1 MVMTL
6 HKLTAG
12 DGYLYLVRQ
21 VAAADSTERGRSTLA
36 DYYSAKGESPG
47 RWMGRGLAGLSDTGR
62 CEVTAAVRKEIWT
75 VDEGSGVSEA
85 QMRALYGEG
94 LHPNAERIDSYV
106 AGRSMGTQHAASRL
120 GRTFLVRDGEPEFA
134 RRLAVAFR
142 DHNAETGAHW
152 NATIAP
158 DTRAQIRTRVALE
171 LFGEEYGR
179 PPADDRELSGFIAR
193 NTRAR
198 TTAVAGYDLTFSPA
212 KSVSALWAIAPLPVA
227 EQIEAAHDAAV
238 ADVLEW
244 LQDQATFTRTGAGG
258 VAQVDTEGLIAA
270 AFTHRDSR
278 AGDPDLHTHVAISN
292 KVSHIDANGVRRWLA
307 LDGQPLHRVT
317 VAASELYNTRL
328 EAHMIA
334 ALGVPFVEQS
344 RGRGKRPV
352 REIDGMSA
360 ELMSRWSSRR
370 AAIKAR
376 TAELSKQFQAD
387 HGREPTNT
395 EIIALAQQATL
406 ESREAKHEPRSLA
419 EQRDVWRTQAAEVLG
434 RDGLHSMLA
443 GVLAGPNRTRTAP
456 VIDEEWLTSRAGEL
470 VATVSQARS
479 TWQRHHVRA
488 EALRIARNHDV
499 AHDVALVER
508 LTDTAL
514 GEDFSVP
521 HARVTDAE
529 LSEPVALRRRDG
541 ASVYSRHGVAL
552 YTSRDT
558 LAAERRILDAVH
570 RCDGRATTA
579 ADVELALADSA
590 ARGRTLN
597 PGQAALVSEMATSGR
612 RVALALAPA
621 GTGKTTAMAAL
632 AHAWRSSG
640 GHVIGLAP
648 TADAA
653 IVLGEDLGATTDT
666 LDKYVWSADPNK
678 AAISGVPDWFTHVG
692 PDTLIVVDEAG
703 KAATAGLDAMIADA
717 LRKGASV
724 RLVGDDGQL
733 SSISAGGVLRDIAE
747 ATDALTLS
755 EVVRFKSPAEAAAGL
770 ALHDADPAGIG
781 FYIDHH
787 RIHVGTDETAADMAY
802 QAWRADLAAGG
813 DSILLAPTNDVINE
827 LNARARADRLAADPD
842 AADSASVML
851 ADHLHASVGDTIRTR
866 KNNRR
871 ITIGRNDFVR
881 NGYRYTI
888 TEVLTEGSVKA
899 RHLRSGR
906 IVTLPADYIA
916 EHVTLGYAATI
927 DSAQGLTAGRRDT
940 KGTCHIVGS
949 DTLTRQ
955 HLYVAMTRATDE
967 NHLYL
972 STAEGDPHRLLS
984 PKATH
989 PDTAVDVLTRTLAR
1003 DGAQV
1008 SATTEARRAEDPA
1021 TRLQAAAD
1029 MLYDAL
1035 GVAAENQ
1042 LGAGARDRLDAI
1054 ADDVIPRLSQR
1065 EAWPVLRRNLSVL
1078 AIGGADPRQLL
1089 TDALAKGS
1097 VDDAADP
1104 AAVLDHRIDPAG
1116 THSAGIGV
1124 LRWLPGIP
1132 PELANDPHWGAYL
1145 TRREQLVEGLADQ
1158 IRDRARA
1165 WTNAT
1170 APAWARPL
1178 ITVNP
1183 ALTAEIAVFRA
1194 ATGVEDTD
1202 TRLTGARQYPVRTR
1216 DMQATLQRYAAA
1228 DIGRRSA
1235 DTTRWNDLIDEI
1247 DPRLRADA
1255 YWPQLAAQLA
1265 QATRTTPDLRQII
1278 TTAARQGPLP
1288 DELPAAALWW
1298 RIAGA
1303 LSPTATL
1310 ATTHSRLRPPWVT
1323 DVDVVFGTALA
1334 ETITSDPAWPGLVAA
1349 ISAADP
1355 NTWTPRDLLHVAAE
1369 HLADATD
1376 ADHRIPPG
1384 DYARLI
1390 TYTVDTFTHRLQAR
1404 LGIDVEDLPTPQDAP
1419 LHPDEEALFPPDP
1432 ESPFAEVD
1440 EAPPFDDYFD
1450 IAPPEDLFEYAPEE
1464 FGYLQFED
1472 LTANRPVPELGITM
1486 EWITTLQEE
1495 YRDVSAAIKS
1505 LDAEI
1510 RAGNGPA
1517 LRGAAD
1523 ELLRMRRQVDAD
1535 RPYAHAVTAVMEQ
1548 WSDADAVYNDK
1559 LRMVEHARTQ
1569 LALLQ
1574 ANPDADA
1581 LDIASARQDVTF
1593 YTELLPDEP
1602 PSMQFQ
1608 QALAQAQAARTAAAG
1623 GHKIVTEHDIAT
1635 ARGDA
1640 ERADL
1645 AARAQLRDRR
1655 QVLRRDLERAERDV
1669 ATAFAAAQTATSD
1682 ALDRLLETARSEVAL
1697 LQVAS
1702 DVDPSRTPLVI
1713 PAAAL
1718 AGHEPHN
1725 AERLKALAAQPYRI
1739 SVVRAD
1745 ITDGETAAS
1754 LYTLRNTANA
1764 NDRKVLW
1771 LSTTDTGAA
1780 PARDAE
1786 LADTITTVSHAHQ
1799 HVSGQQWALPPG
1811 AIVVVDD
1818 PAAADPQQL
1827 ADIARH
1833 AAASNAR
1840 VILLDPEASRG
1851 AGSSALR
1858 LLTHALPWSTT
1869 LTTAP
1874 SAPADPLLDPVP
1886 AVTLADRLGRTQLGD
1901 EWRQVLT
1908 QYDNAA
1914 RAVRAAQRRQ
1924 IALGWNV
1931 PANTIDERGQQALDH
1946 DERGQAFHH
1955 GERGQALDD
1964 DDLSL

>member
-36 DYYSAKGESPG
+36 DYYSAKGETPG
-47 RWMGRGLAGLSDTGR
+47 RWTGRGLAALSDTGR
-62 CEVTAAVRKEIWT
+62 CDVNAQIREQIWS
-75 VDEGSGVSEA
+75 VEEGSGVSEA

-94 LHPNAERIDSYV
+94 LHPNAERIETYV
-106 AGRSMGTQHAASRL
+106 AGRNMGTQKAASHL
-120 GRTFLVRDGEPEFA
+120 GRKFHVRDGEPEFA

-142 DHNAETGAHW
+142 DHNAEVGAHW

-158 DTRAQIRTRVALE
+158 EIRADIRTRVAVE
-171 LFGEEYGR
+171 LFAQQYGR

-198 TTAVAGYDLTFSPA
+198 TTAVAGYDLTFSPV
-212 KSVSALWAIAPLPVA
+212 KSVSALWAIASLPVA
-227 EQIEAAHDAAV
+227 EQIEAAHHAAV
-238 ADVLEW
+238 ADVLQW
-244 LQDQATFTRTGAGG
+244 LQDQATFTRTGTNG

-270 AFTHRDSR
+270 EFTHRDSR

-292 KVSHIDANGVRRWLA
+292 KVSHVDANGVRRWMA

-334 ALGVPFVEQS
+334 GLNVPFVEQA

-352 REIDGMSA
+352 REIAGMST
-360 ELMSRWSSRR
+360 ELMARWSSRR
-370 AAIKAR
+370 AAIEAR
-376 TAELSKQFQAD
+376 AAELAKAFQTD
-387 HGREPTNT
+387 HGREPTNI

-419 EQRDVWRTQAAEVLG
+419 EQRDVWRTQAVEVLG
-434 RDGLHSMLA
+434 RDGLHQMLA
-443 GVLAGPNRTRTAP
+443 GVLAGPDRARSAP
-456 VIDEEWLTSRAGEL
+456 VIDEEWIASRAGEL
-470 VATVSQARS
+470 VATVSETRA

-488 EALRIARNHDV
+488 EALRMARAHDV

-514 GEDFSVP
+514 GDAFSVP
-521 HARVTDAE
+521 HARVADAD
-529 LSEPVALRRRDG
+529 LGEPVAMRRRDG
-541 ASVYSRHGVAL
+541 ASVYSRHGVEF
-552 YTSRDT
+552 YTSRET

-570 RCDGRATTA
+570 RGDGRVATA
-579 ADVELALADSA
+579 ADVEMALADSA

-597 PGQAALVSEMATSGR
+597 PGQAALVSEMATCGR

-666 LDKYVWSADPNK
+666 LDKYVWSADPAK
-678 AAISGVPDWFTHVG
+678 AATSPVPEWFTHVG
-692 PDTLIVVDEAG
+692 PETLIVVDEAG
-703 KAATAGLDAMIADA
+703 KAATAGLDAMITDA
-717 LRKGASV
+717 LSKGASV

-781 FYIDHH
+781 FYIDRH

-802 QAWRADLAAGG
+802 EAWRADLAAGG

-827 LNARARADRLAADPD
+827 LNARARADRLAADPE
-842 AADSASVML
+842 AARAATVVL
-851 ADHLHASVGDTIRTR
+851 ADQLHGSVGDTIRTR

-888 TEVLTEGSVKA
+888 TEVLPNGALKA

-906 IVTLPADYIA
+906 IVTLPADYTA

-949 DTLTRQ
+949 DMLTRQ
-955 HLYVAMTRATDE
+955 HLYVAMTRGTDE

-989 PDTAVDVLTRTLAR
+989 PETAVDVLTRILAR

-1008 SATTEARRAEDPA
+1008 SATTAARQAADPA
-1021 TRLQAAAD
+1021 ARLQAAAD
-1029 MLYDAL
+1029 MYYDAL
-1035 GVAAENQ
+1035 GAAAENR
-1042 LGAGARDRLDAI
+1042 LGTGARDRLDAL
-1054 ADDVIPRLSQR
+1054 ADEVIPRLSQR
-1065 EAWPVLRRNLSVL
+1065 DAWPVLRRNLSVL
-1078 AIGGADPRQLL
+1078 ALGGADPRELL
-1089 TDALAKGS
+1089 TEALAKGS

-1124 LRWLPGIP
+1124 LRWLPAVP
-1132 PELANDPHWGAYL
+1132 RALADDPQWGGYL
-1145 TRREQLVEGLADQ
+1145 ARREELVESLAEE
-1158 IRDRARA
+1158 IRERARG

-1170 APAWARPL
+1170 APTWARPL

-1194 ATGVEDTD
+1194 ATGVEEAD

-1216 DMQATLQRYAAA
+1216 AVQALLQRHAAA
-1228 DIGRRSA
+1228 GIGRRSA
-1235 DTTRWNDLIDEI
+1235 DTTRWNDLIDAI

-1310 ATTHSRLRPPWVT
+1310 ATTHSRLRPAWIT
-1323 DVDVVFGTALA
+1323 DVDAVFGAALT

-1349 ISAADP
+1349 ISAANP
-1355 NTWTPRDLLHVAAE
+1355 RTWTPRDLLHVAAE
-1369 HLADATD
+1369 HLADASD
-1376 ADHRIPPG
+1376 EDHPIPPG

-1390 TYTVDTFTHRLQAR
+1390 TYTVDAFTHRLHAR
-1404 LGIDVEDLPTPQDAP
+1404 LGTDFQDLPVPDDAP
-1419 LHPDEEALFPPDP
+1419 PDPADEVLFPPDP
-1432 ESPFAEVD
+1432 EHPYAHID
-1440 EAPPFDDYFD
+1440 EHPPFDDYFD
-1450 IAPPEDLFEYAPEE
+1450 IAPPDEFDAFEYGPQE
-1464 FGYLQFED
+1464 FED
-1472 LTANRPVPELGITM
+1472 LRFEDLSANRPAPEWGITM
-1486 EWITTLQEE
+1486 ETLISLRAV
-1495 YRDVSAAIKS
+1495 YRTVSEKIKT

-1510 RAGNGPA
+1510 RTGNGPA
-1517 LRGAAD
+1517 LRAAAD
-1523 ELLRMRRQVDAD
+1523 DLLRMRRQVDAD
-1535 RPYAHAVTAVMEQ
+1535 RPYSHAVTAVMEQ
-1548 WSDADAVYNDK
+1548 WADADAAYNDA
-1559 LRMVEHARTQ
+1559 LLLVEHARAQ
-1569 LALLQ
+1569 LHLLR
-1574 ANPDADA
+1574 ATPDADE
-1581 LDIASARQDVTF
+1581 LDIASARQHLAF
-1593 YTELLPDEP
+1593 YTGLLPDQP
-1602 PSMQFQ
+1602 PSLQFQ
-1608 QALAQAQAARTAAAG
+1608 QALADAQAARAAAAG
-1623 GHKIVTEHDIAT
+1623 GADKIVTERDVAA

-1645 AARAQLRDRR
+1645 TARAELSKRR
-1655 QVLRRDLERAERDV
+1655 EALRRDIERADRDI
-1669 ATAFAAAQTATSD
+1669 ASAFAAAQTATSD
-1682 ALDRLLETARSEVAL
+1682 TLEQLLYSARSEVAL
-1697 LQVAS
+1697 LQVAG
-1702 DVDPSRTPLVI
+1702 DLDLNRTPLQI
-1713 PAAAL
+1713 PDAAVSALDAQTAGRLKSLAAL
-1718 AGHEPHN
+1718 
-1725 AERLKALAAQPYRI
+1725 PYRLAI
-1739 SVVRAD
+1739 VRAD
-1745 ITDGETAAS
+1745 IADGETTAALS
-1754 LYTLRNTANA
+1754 TLRSTANA
-1764 NDRKVLW
+1764 GDRKVLW
-1771 LSTTDTGAA
+1771 LAASDTSAA
-1780 PARDAE
+1780 TARGAE
-1786 LADTITTVSHAHQ
+1786 LADTITTISHAHRQVSEQ
-1799 HVSGQQWALPPG
+1799 HWTLAPG
-1811 AIVVVDD
+1811 AIVVIDD
-1818 PAAADPQQL
+1818 PATAEPDQL

-1833 AAASNAR
+1833 AAAADAR
-1840 VILLDPEASRG
+1840 VILLDHGASRG
-1851 AGSSALR
+1851 
-1858 LLTHALPWSTT
+1858 
-1869 LTTAP
+1869 P
-1874 SAPADPLLDPVP
+1874 SAPALQLLTHSLPSNSALTVGPVAPEDPLLAPTP
-1886 AVTLADRLGRTQLGD
+1886 AVTLADRLGRARLSEPWQQL
-1901 EWRQVLT
+1901 LS
-1908 QYDNAA
+1908 QYDTAA
-1914 RAVRAAQRRQ
+1914 SAVRSAQRRHL
-1924 IALGWNV
+1924 ALGWRTQTRSADRD
-1931 PANTIDERGQQALDH
+1931 PALGASIED
-1946 DERGQAFHH
+1946 
-1955 GERGQALDD
+1955 
-1964 DDLSL
+1964 

>member
-47 RWMGRGLAGLSDTGR
+47 RWMGRGLAALSDTGR
-62 CEVTAAVRKEIWT
+62 CEVSPAVREEIWT
-75 VDEGSGVSEA
+75 VEEGSGVSEA
-85 QMRALYGEG
+85 QMRALYGVG
-94 LHPNAERIDSYV
+94 LHPNAERIQTYV
-106 AGRSMGTQHAASRL
+106 TGRNMGSQRAASRL
-120 GRTFLVRDGEPEFA
+120 GREFAVRDGEPEFA

-142 DHNAETGAHW
+142 DHNAEVGAHW
-152 NATIAP
+152 NATIDP
-158 DTRAQIRTRVALE
+158 EIRSGIRTRVAME
-171 LFGEEYGR
+171 LFREEYGR

-193 NTRAR
+193 NTRAK
-198 TTAVAGYDLTFSPA
+198 TTAVAGYDLTFSPV
-212 KSVSALWAIAPLPVA
+212 KSVSALWAIAPVSVS

-244 LQDQATFTRTGAGG
+244 LQDQAAFTRTGAGG

-270 AFTHRDSR
+270 VFTHRDSR

-292 KVSHIDANGVRRWLA
+292 KVSYVDANGVRRWLA

-328 EAHMIA
+328 EAHLIA
-334 ALGVPFVEQS
+334 SLGVRFVEQS
-344 RGRGKRPV
+344 RGRGKRAV
-352 REIDGMSA
+352 REIAGMSA
-360 ELMSRWSSRR
+360 ELMSRWSARR

-376 TAELSKQFQAD
+376 TAELAKQFQAD
-387 HGREPTNT
+387 HGREPTNV
-395 EIIALAQQATL
+395 EIISLAQQATL

-419 EQRDVWRTQAAEVLG
+419 EQRHVWRTQAVEVLG
-434 RDGLHSMLA
+434 HRGVSQMLA
-443 GVLAGPNRTRTAP
+443 DTLAAPQTTRET
-456 VIDEEWLTSRAGEL
+456 VTIDEEWIASRAGEL
-470 VATVSQARS
+470 IATVAESRS

-488 EALRIARNHDV
+488 EALRMARAHDV
-499 AHDVALVER
+499 AHDVALVEK

-514 GEDFSVP
+514 GEVFSVP
-521 HARVTDAE
+521 HARVADGE
-529 LSEPVALRRRDG
+529 LGEPVALRRRDG
-541 ASVYSRHGVAL
+541 ASVYRRHGVEA
-552 YTSRDT
+552 YTSRET

-570 RCDGRATTA
+570 RSDGRVASAT
-579 ADVELALADSA
+579 DVELALADSA

-597 PGQAALVSEMATSGR
+597 PGQAALVSEMATAGR

-653 IVLGEDLGATTDT
+653 IVLGEDLGAVTDT
-666 LDKYVWSADPNK
+666 LDKYVWSADPAK
-678 AAISGVPDWFTHVG
+678 AATSRVPDWFTQVG

-703 KAATAGLDAMIADA
+703 KAATAGLDAMINDA

-733 SSISAGGVLRDIAE
+733 SSISAGGILRDIAE

-813 DSILLAPTNDVINE
+813 DSILLAPTNDIINE
-827 LNARARADRLAADPD
+827 LNARARADRLAADPE
-842 AADSASVML
+842 AAKAPSVVL
-851 ADHLHASVGDTIRTR
+851 ADQLHASVGDTIRTR

-871 ITIGRNDFVR
+871 ITIGRSDFVR

-888 TEVLTEGSVKA
+888 TEVLPEGGVKA

-927 DSAQGLTAGRRDT
+927 DSAQGLTAGGRATR
-940 KGTCHIVGS
+940 GTCHIVGS
-949 DTLTRQ
+949 DMLTRQ
-955 HLYVAMTRATDE
+955 HLYVAMTRGTDE

-1008 SATTEARRAEDPA
+1008 SATTAARHAADPA
-1021 TRLQAAAD
+1021 ARLKAAAD
-1029 MLYDAL
+1029 MYYDAL
-1035 GVAAENQ
+1035 GAAAENR
-1042 LGAGARDRLDAI
+1042 LGVGARDRLDAM
-1054 ADDVIPRLSQR
+1054 ADEIIPQLSQR
-1065 EAWPVLRRNLSVL
+1065 EAWPVLRRNLSIL
-1078 AIGGADPRQLL
+1078 ALRGADPRELL
-1089 TDALAKGS
+1089 TEALAKGS
-1097 VDDAADP
+1097 VADAADP

-1124 LRWLPGIP
+1124 LRWLPAIP
-1132 PELANDPHWGAYL
+1132 QALADDPQWGAYL
-1145 TRREQLVEGLADQ
+1145 TRREELVEGLATE
-1158 IRDRARA
+1158 IRTRARA

-1183 ALTAEIAVFRA
+1183 VLTAEIAVFRA
-1194 ATGVEDTD
+1194 CTGVDEAD
-1202 TRLTGARQYPVRTR
+1202 TRLTGARQFPVRTR
-1216 DMQATLQRYAAA
+1216 GVQAALQRQASA

-1235 DTTRWNDLIDEI
+1235 DTTRWNDLIDSI
-1247 DPRLRADA
+1247 DPRLRSDA
-1255 YWPQLAAQLA
+1255 YWPQLATQLV
-1265 QATRTTPDLRQII
+1265 QAARTTPDLRQII
-1278 TTAARQGPLP
+1278 TTAALQGPLP

-1310 ATTHSRLRPPWVT
+1310 ATTHSRLRPPWVS
-1323 DVDVVFGTALA
+1323 DLDVVFGTALA

-1355 NTWTPRDLLHVAAE
+1355 RKWTPRDLLHVAAE
-1369 HLADATD
+1369 QLADAAHD
-1376 ADHRIPPG
+1376 DQPIPPG

-1390 TYTVDTFTHRLQAR
+1390 TYTVDAFTHRLHAR
-1404 LGIDVEDLPTPQDAP
+1404 LGVDFDDLPTPQDAP
-1419 LHPDEEALFPPDP
+1419 PDPVEEALFPPDP
-1432 ESPFAEVD
+1432 EDPSTHSLD
-1440 EAPPFDDYFD
+1440 EHSPFDDHYD
-1450 IAPPEDLFEYAPEE
+1450 IAPPEDIDAIEYGSEEYAGLE
-1464 FGYLQFED
+1464 FED
-1472 LTANRPVPELGITM
+1472 FSANRPTPELGITM
-1486 EWITTLQEE
+1486 ETLTALRDE
-1495 YRDVSAAIKS
+1495 YRTVHDHIKT
-1505 LDAEI
+1505 LAAEI

-1517 LRGAAD
+1517 TRAAAGD
-1523 ELLRMRRQVDAD
+1523 LLRMRRQVDAD
-1535 RPYAHAVTAVMEQ
+1535 RPYRHAVTNVMEQ
-1548 WSDADAVYNDK
+1548 WADADAAYNDT
-1559 LRMVEHARTQ
+1559 LRLIEYSRTQ
-1569 LALLQ
+1569 LDLLL
-1574 ANPDADA
+1574 ATPDPDE
-1581 LDIASARQDVTF
+1581 LDIISARQQIAF
-1593 YTELLPDEP
+1593 YTGLLPAQP
-1602 PSMQFQ
+1602 PSLQFQ
-1608 QALAQAQAARTAAAG
+1608 QALADAQAARYAAAG
-1623 GHKIVTEHDIAT
+1623 GAIVTENEIAI

-1645 AARAQLRDRR
+1645 AALAALRQRR
-1655 QVLRRDLERAERDV
+1655 RELHRDIERADRDI
-1669 ATAFAAAQTATSD
+1669 ATAFAAAQSATTD
-1682 ALDRLLETARSEVAL
+1682 TLEQLLDTARAEVEL
-1697 LQVAS
+1697 LHV
-1702 DVDPSRTPLVI
+1702 
-1713 PAAAL
+1713 
-1718 AGHEPHN
+1718 AGHLDPKSVPLLIPGSALSGLEPQTGD
-1725 AERLKALAAQPYRI
+1725 RLKALAALPYRLAVI
-1739 SVVRAD
+1739 GAD
-1745 ITDGETAAS
+1745 IEDSETAAA
-1754 LYTLRNTANA
+1754 LYTLRSAANA

-1771 LSTTDTGAA
+1771 LAASESSSA

-1786 LADTITTVSHAHQ
+1786 LADTITTIGYAHQ
-1799 HVSGQQWALPPG
+1799 QVSEHQWMLPPG
-1811 AIVVVDD
+1811 AIVVIDD
-1818 PAAADPQQL
+1818 PATADPGQL
-1827 ADIARH
+1827 IDLARH
-1833 AAASNAR
+1833 AVAADAR
-1840 VILLDPEASRG
+1840 VILIDDGASAG
-1851 AGSSALR
+1851 ASSSAVQ
-1858 LLTHALPWSTT
+1858 LLAHSLPWNNT

-1874 SAPADPLLDPVP
+1874 SEPTDPLLVSVP
-1886 AVTLADRLGRTQLGD
+1886 AVTLADRLGRKRLS
-1901 EWRQVLT
+1901 EPWLHLLT
-1908 QYDNAA
+1908 QYDAA
-1914 RAVRAAQRRQ
+1914 ASAVRSAQRRHL
-1924 IALGWNV
+1924 ALGWN
-1931 PANTIDERGQQALDH
+1931 PPGLDR
-1946 DERGQAFHH
+1946 DTPDRTV
-1955 GERGQALDD
+1955 DTN
-1964 DDLSL
+1964 DLGL

>member
-62 CEVTAAVRKEIWT
+62 CEVTPAVREEIWT

-120 GRTFLVRDGEPEFA
+120 GRKFLVRDGEPEFA

-158 DTRAQIRTRVALE
+158 DIRAQIRTRVALE

-198 TTAVAGYDLTFSPA
+198 TTAVAGYDLTFSPV

-334 ALGVPFVEQS
+334 TLGVPFVEQS

-395 EIIALAQQATL
+395 EIIA
-406 ESREAKHEPRSLA
+406 
-419 EQRDVWRTQAAEVLG
+419 
-434 RDGLHSMLA
+434 
-443 GVLAGPNRTRTAP
+443 
-456 VIDEEWLTSRAGEL
+456 
-470 VATVSQARS
+470 
-479 TWQRHHVRA
+479 
-488 EALRIARNHDV
+488 
-499 AHDVALVER
+499 
-508 LTDTAL
+508 
-514 GEDFSVP
+514 
-521 HARVTDAE
+521 
-529 LSEPVALRRRDG
+529 
-541 ASVYSRHGVAL
+541 
-552 YTSRDT
+552 
-558 LAAERRILDAVH
+558 
-570 RCDGRATTA
+570 
-579 ADVELALADSA
+579 
-590 ARGRTLN
+590 
-597 PGQAALVSEMATSGR
+597 
-612 RVALALAPA
+612 
-621 GTGKTTAMAAL
+621 
-632 AHAWRSSG
+632 
-640 GHVIGLAP
+640 LAP

-827 LNARARADRLAADPD
+827 LNARARADRLAADPE

-851 ADHLHASVGDTIRTR
+851 ADHLHANVGDTIRTR

-888 TEVLTEGSVKA
+888 TEVLTDGSVKA

-949 DTLTRQ
+949 DMLTRQ

-1029 MLYDAL
+1029 MFYDAL

-1132 PELANDPHWGAYL
+1132 PALANDPHWGAYL

-1235 DTTRWNDLIDEI
+1235 DTTRWNDLIDAI

-1323 DVDVVFGTALA
+1323 DIDVVFGTALA

-1390 TYTVDTFTHRLQAR
+1390 TYTVDAFTHRLQAR
-1404 LGIDVEDLPTPQDAP
+1404 LGIDVDDLPTPQDAP

-1450 IAPPEDLFEYAPEE
+1450 IAPPEDLSEYASEE
-1464 FGYLQFED
+1464 FGDLQFED
-1472 LTANRPVPELGITM
+1472 LTANRPIPELGITM

-1581 LDIASARQDVTF
+1581 LDIASARQDVAF

-1623 GHKIVTEHDIAT
+1623 GHKIVTEHDIAK

-1682 ALDRLLETARSEVAL
+1682 TLDRLLETARSEVAL

>member
-47 RWMGRGLAGLSDTGR
+47 RWMCRGLAALSDTGR
-62 CEVTAAVRKEIWT
+62 CEVSPQAREELWT
-75 VDEGSGVSEA
+75 VDEGSGVSES
-85 QMRALYGEG
+85 QMRNLYGVG
-94 LHPNAERIDSYV
+94 LHPNADAISIYANGRGAGPERT
-106 AGRSMGTQHAASRL
+106 AGRL
-120 GRTFLVRDGEPEFA
+120 GRKFRVVDGEPEFA
-134 RRLAVAFR
+134 RRLTVAFR

-152 NATIAP
+152 NAAIDP
-158 DTRAQIRTRVALE
+158 EIRAQIRTRVALE
-171 LFGEEYGR
+171 LFAEEYGR
-179 PPADDRELSGFIAR
+179 PPSDDRELSGFIAR

-198 TTAVAGYDLTFSPA
+198 TTAVAGYDLTFSPV
-212 KSVSALWAIAPLPVA
+212 KSVSALWAIAPLSVS
-227 EQIEAAHDAAV
+227 EKIEAAHDAAV

-258 VAQVDTEGLIAA
+258 IAQVDTEGLIAA

-292 KVSHIDANGVRRWLA
+292 KVSYLDANGVRRWLA

-328 EAHMIA
+328 EAHMIET
-334 ALGVPFVEQS
+334 LGVAFIEQS

-352 REIDGMSA
+352 REVDGMST
-360 ELMSRWSSRR
+360 ELMARWSSRR
-370 AAIKAR
+370 VAIEAR
-376 TAELSKQFQAD
+376 TAELAKSFQAA

-406 ESREAKHEPRSLA
+406 ESRETKHEPRSLA
-419 EQRDVWRTQAAEVLG
+419 EQRHVWRTQAVEVLG
-434 RDGLHSMLA
+434 RDGVHTMLA
-443 GVLAGPNRTRTAP
+443 GVLAGPHRSRTAP
-456 VIDEEWLTSRAGEL
+456 VVDPEWIMSRAGEL
-470 VATVSQARS
+470 IATVAESRS
-479 TWQRHHVRA
+479 TWQPHHVRA
-488 EALRIARNHDV
+488 EALRIARTHGV
-499 AHDVALVER
+499 GHDVALIER
-508 LTDTAL
+508 LTETAL
-514 GEDFSVP
+514 GDGFSVP
-521 HARVTDAE
+521 HARVADAE
-529 LSEPVALRRRDG
+529 LDEPVALRRRDG

-552 YTSRDT
+552 YTNRET
-558 LAAERRILDAVH
+558 LAAERRILDAVR
-570 RCDGRATTA
+570 RCDGRAATP

-597 PGQAALVSEMATSGR
+597 PGQTALVSEMATSGR

-653 IVLGEDLGATTDT
+653 IVLGQDLGATTDT
-666 LDKYVWSADPNK
+666 LDKYVFSADPDK
-678 AAISGVPDWFTHVG
+678 AAASGVPDWFDEVG

-703 KAATAGLDAMIADA
+703 KAATAGLDAMITDA
-717 LRKGASV
+717 LRKGANV

-755 EVVRFKSPAEAAAGL
+755 EVVRFTSPAEAAAGL

-787 RIHVGTDETAADMAY
+787 RVHVGTDETAADMAY
-802 QAWRADLAAGG
+802 RAWRADLAAGA
-813 DSILLAPTNDVINE
+813 DSILLAPTNDVINA
-827 LNARARADRLAADPD
+827 LNARARDDRLAADPE
-842 AADSASVML
+842 AARTATVVL
-851 ADHLHASVGDTIRTR
+851 ADQLHASAGDTIRTR
-866 KNNRR
+866 KNARWIR
-871 ITIGRNDFVR
+871 IGRNDFVR

-888 TEVLTEGSVKA
+888 TEVLADGGVKA

-927 DSAQGLTAGRRDT
+927 DSAQGLTAGGRDT
-940 KGTCHIVGS
+940 TGTCHIVGS
-949 DTLTRQ
+949 DMLTRQ

-1008 SATTEARRAEDPA
+1008 SATTEGRRARDPA
-1021 TRLQAAAD
+1021 ARLQAAAD
-1029 MLYDAL
+1029 MFYDAL
-1035 GVAAENQ
+1035 GVAAESQ

-1054 ADDVIPRLSQR
+1054 ADEVIPRLSER

-1078 AIGGADPRQLL
+1078 ALGGADPRALL
-1089 TDALAKGS
+1089 TEALAKGS

-1124 LRWLPGIP
+1124 LRWLPAIP
-1132 PELANDPHWGAYL
+1132 QALADDPTWGAYL
-1145 TRREQLVEGLADQ
+1145 VRREQLVEDLADQ
-1158 IRDRARA
+1158 IRERARA
-1165 WTNAT
+1165 WTNGT

-1194 ATGVEDTD
+1194 AVGLEDAD

-1216 DMQATLQRYAAA
+1216 AVQATLQRYAAA

-1235 DTTRWNDLIDEI
+1235 DTTRWNELIDAI
-1247 DPRLRADA
+1247 DPRVRSDA

-1310 ATTHSRLRPPWVT
+1310 ATTHSRLRPAWIV
-1323 DVDVVFGTALA
+1323 DVDAVFGAALT

-1355 NTWTPRDLLHVAAE
+1355 RKWTPRDLLHVAAE
-1369 HLADATD
+1369 HLADAAD
-1376 ADHRIPPG
+1376 ADHPIHPV

-1390 TYTVDTFTHRLQAR
+1390 TYSVDAFTHRLHAR
-1404 LGIDVEDLPTPQDAP
+1404 FGIGDADLSAP
-1419 LHPDEEALFPPDP
+1419 EEAPPHPDEEALFPPDP
-1432 ESPFAEVD
+1432 ERPYPDLEEPS
-1440 EAPPFDDYFD
+1440 PFDDYFD
-1450 IAPPEDLFEYAPEE
+1450 TAAPDDWLEYGSDE
-1464 FGYLQFED
+1464 FDGLRFED
-1472 LTANRPVPELGITM
+1472 FTANRPAPELGITM
-1486 EWITTLQEE
+1486 ELVNELQRE
-1495 YRDVSAAIKS
+1495 YRDISEKLKN
-1505 LDAEI
+1505 LDADI

-1517 LRGAAD
+1517 MRAVTD
-1523 ELLRMRRQVDAD
+1523 ELLRMRHQVDAD
-1535 RPYAHAVTAVMEQ
+1535 RPHALALAAVIEQ
-1548 WSDADAVYNDK
+1548 WADADAAYSDM
-1559 LRMVEHARTQ
+1559 LGMVDHARNR
-1569 LALLQ
+1569 LDLLR
-1574 ANPDADA
+1574 ADPDAGE
-1581 LDIASARQDVTF
+1581 LDLISARQDVTF
-1593 YTELLPDEP
+1593 YTGLLPEQP
-1602 PSMQFQ
+1602 PALRFQ
-1608 QALAQAQAARTAAAG
+1608 QALADAQAARIAAAG
-1623 GHKIVTEHDIAT
+1623 GAKIVTEHDIQVT
-1635 ARGDA
+1635 RGDA
-1640 ERADL
+1640 EREDL
-1645 AARAQLRDRR
+1645 ATRAQLRDRR
-1655 QVLRRDLERAERDV
+1655 QELRRELGRAERDV

-1682 ALDRLLETARSEVAL
+1682 ALEQLLDSARAEVAL
-1697 LQVAS
+1697 LQVAG
-1702 DVDPSRTPLVI
+1702 DVDLTHTPLEI

-1718 AGHEPHN
+1718 AAAHEPYT
-1725 AERLKALAAQPYRI
+1725 ADQLKALAAQPFRL
-1739 SVVRAD
+1739 SVVGAD
-1745 ITDGETAAS
+1745 VTDRDTAAA
-1754 LYTLRNTANA
+1754 LYTLRTTANA
-1764 NDRKVLW
+1764 ADRKVLW
-1771 LSTTDTGAA
+1771 LSATDTAA
-1780 PARDAE
+1780 AAARDTE
-1786 LADTITTVSHAHQ
+1786 LADTITTVTHARQQVGNH
-1799 HVSGQQWALPPG
+1799 QWALPPG
-1811 AIVVVDD
+1811 AIVVIDD
-1818 PAAADPQQL
+1818 PAAAEPEQL
-1827 ADIARH
+1827 VDIARH
-1833 AAASNAR
+1833 AATADAR
-1840 VILLDPEASRG
+1840 VILLDPRTTRG
-1851 AGSSALR
+1851 PSESAVR
-1858 LLTHALPWSTT
+1858 LLSQSLPWHTT

-1874 SAPADPLLDPVP
+1874 TEPSDPLLEPVP
-1886 AVTLADRLGRTQLGD
+1886 AVALADRLGRTHLG
-1901 EWRQVLT
+1901 ESWRHVLT
-1908 QYDNAA
+1908 QYDGAA
-1914 RAVRAAQRRQ
+1914 RAARAAHRRHL
-1924 IALGWNV
+1924 ALGWRTAGPEV
-1931 PANTIDERGQQALDH
+1931 DGSEHQVGAGIGD
-1946 DERGQAFHH
+1946 
-1955 GERGQALDD
+1955 
-1964 DDLSL
+1964 

>member
-21 VAAADSTERGRSTLA
+21 VAAADSTERGRSTLS

-47 RWMGRGLAGLSDTGR
+47 RWMGRGLAALSDTGR
-62 CEVTAAVRKEIWT
+62 CDVTPAVREEIWT
-75 VDEGSGVSEA
+75 VEEGSGVGEA
-85 QMRALYGEG
+85 QMRALYGVG
-94 LHPNAERIDSYV
+94 LHPNAERIQNYV
-106 AGRSMGTQHAASRL
+106 TGRNMGSQRAASRL
-120 GRTFLVRDGEPEFA
+120 GREFAVRDGEPEFA

-142 DHNAETGAHW
+142 DHNAEIGAHW
-152 NATIAP
+152 NATITP
-158 DTRAQIRTRVALE
+158 EDRAQIRTRVAVE

-193 NTRAR
+193 NTRAK
-198 TTAVAGYDLTFSPA
+198 TTAVAGYDLTFSPV
-212 KSVSALWAIAPLPVA
+212 KSVSALWAIAPLSVA

-244 LQDQATFTRTGAGG
+244 LQDQAAFTRTGAGG

-292 KVSHIDANGVRRWLA
+292 KVSYVDANGVRRWLA

-328 EAHMIA
+328 EAHLIA
-334 ALGVPFVEQS
+334 SLGVRFVEES
-344 RGRGKRPV
+344 RGRGKRTV
-352 REIDGMSA
+352 REIAGMSA

-376 TAELSKQFQAD
+376 TAELAKAFQAD
-387 HGREPTNT
+387 HGREPTNV
-395 EIIALAQQATL
+395 EIISLAQQATL

-419 EQRDVWRTQAAEVLG
+419 EQRHVWRTQAVEVLG
-434 RDGLHSMLA
+434 HRGVSQMLA
-443 GVLAGPNRTRTAP
+443 DTLAAPQTTRKAVT
-456 VIDEEWLTSRAGEL
+456 IDEDWIASRAGEL
-470 VATVSQARS
+470 IATVAETRS

-488 EALRIARNHDV
+488 EALRMARAHDV
-499 AHDVALVER
+499 AHDVALVEK

-514 GEDFSVP
+514 GEVFSVP
-521 HARVTDAE
+521 HARVADAE
-529 LSEPVALRRRDG
+529 LGEPVALRRRDG
-541 ASVYSRHGVAL
+541 ASVYRRHGVQA
-552 YTSRDT
+552 YTSRET

-570 RCDGRATTA
+570 RIDGRVASAT
-579 ADVELALADSA
+579 DVELALADSA

-597 PGQAALVSEMATSGR
+597 PGQAALVSEMATAGR

-653 IVLGEDLGATTDT
+653 IVLGEDLGAVTDT
-666 LDKYVWSADPNK
+666 LDKYVWSADPSK
-678 AAISGVPDWFTHVG
+678 AATSRVPDWFTQVG

-703 KAATAGLDAMIADA
+703 KAATAGLDAMITDA

-733 SSISAGGVLRDIAE
+733 SSISAGGILRDIAE

-813 DSILLAPTNDVINE
+813 DSILLAPTNDIINE

-842 AADSASVML
+842 AAKAPSVVL
-851 ADHLHASVGDTIRTR
+851 ADQLHASVGDTIRTR

-888 TEVLTEGSVKA
+888 TEVLPEGGVAA

-927 DSAQGLTAGRRDT
+927 DSAQGLTAGGRATR
-940 KGTCHIVGS
+940 GTCHIVGS
-949 DTLTRQ
+949 DMLTRQ
-955 HLYVAMTRATDE
+955 HLYVAMTRGTDE

-1008 SATTEARRAEDPA
+1008 SATTAARQAADPA
-1021 TRLQAAAD
+1021 ARLQAAAD
-1029 MLYDAL
+1029 MYYDAL
-1035 GVAAENQ
+1035 GAAAENR
-1042 LGAGARDRLDAI
+1042 LGVGARDRLDAM
-1054 ADDVIPRLSQR
+1054 ADEIIPALSQR
-1065 EAWPVLRRNLSVL
+1065 EAWPVLRRNLSIL
-1078 AIGGADPRQLL
+1078 ALRGADPRELL
-1089 TDALAKGS
+1089 TEALAKGS
-1097 VDDAADP
+1097 VADAADP

-1116 THSAGIGV
+1116 THSAGVGV
-1124 LRWLPGIP
+1124 LRWLPAIP
-1132 PELANDPHWGAYL
+1132 QALADDPQWGAYL
-1145 TRREQLVEGLADQ
+1145 ARREELVAGLATE
-1158 IRDRARA
+1158 IRTRARA

-1183 ALTAEIAVFRA
+1183 VLTGEIAVFRA
-1194 ATGVEDTD
+1194 CTGVEEAD
-1202 TRLTGARQYPVRTR
+1202 TRLTGARQFPVSTR
-1216 DMQATLQRYAAA
+1216 GVQAALQRQASA

-1235 DTTRWNDLIDEI
+1235 DTTRWNDLIDTI
-1247 DPRLRADA
+1247 DPRLRSDA
-1255 YWPQLAAQLA
+1255 YWPQLAGQLV
-1265 QATRTTPDLRQII
+1265 QAARTTPDLRQII

-1303 LSPTATL
+1303 LSPTAIL
-1310 ATTHSRLRPPWVT
+1310 ATTHSRLRPPWVS
-1323 DVDVVFGTALA
+1323 DIDAVFGTALA

-1355 NTWTPRDLLHVAAE
+1355 HKWTPRDLLHVAAE
-1369 HLADATD
+1369 QLADASIGE
-1376 ADHRIPPG
+1376 DHPIPPG

-1390 TYTVDTFTHRLQAR
+1390 TYTVDAFTHRLHAR
-1404 LGIDVEDLPTPQDAP
+1404 LGVDFDDLPTPVDAP
-1419 LHPDEEALFPPDP
+1419 PDPAEEALFPPDP
-1432 ESPFAEVD
+1432 EDPFTHSVD
-1440 EAPPFDDYFD
+1440 EHSPFDDHFD
-1450 IAPPEDLFEYAPEE
+1450 IAPPEDVDAFEYGSQEYA
-1464 FGYLQFED
+1464 GLQFED
-1472 LTANRPVPELGITM
+1472 LSANRPTPELGITM
-1486 EWITTLQEE
+1486 ETLSALRDE
-1495 YRDVSAAIKS
+1495 YRTVHESVKTLA
-1505 LDAEI
+1505 AEI
-1510 RAGNGPA
+1510 RGGNGPA
-1517 LRGAAD
+1517 TRAAAGD
-1523 ELLRMRRQVDAD
+1523 LLRMRRQVDAD
-1535 RPYAHAVTAVMEQ
+1535 RPYGHAVTAVMEQ
-1548 WSDADAVYNDK
+1548 WADADAAYNDT
-1559 LRMVEHARTQ
+1559 LRLIDHSRTQ
-1569 LALLQ
+1569 LDLLM
-1574 ANPDADA
+1574 ATPDADE
-1581 LDIASARQDVTF
+1581 LDILSARQQIAF
-1593 YTELLPDEP
+1593 YTGLLPAQP
-1602 PSMQFQ
+1602 PSLQFQ
-1608 QALAQAQAARTAAAG
+1608 PALADAQNARAAAAG
-1623 GHKIVTEHDIAT
+1623 GTIVTENDIAT

-1645 AARAQLRDRR
+1645 ATLAALRQRR
-1655 QVLRRDLERAERDV
+1655 RDLRRDIERADRDI
-1669 ATAFAAAQTATSD
+1669 ATAFAVAQTATSD
-1682 ALDRLLETARSEVAL
+1682 TLEQLLDTARSEVAL
-1697 LQVAS
+1697 LQAAGHLDAKSV
-1702 DVDPSRTPLVI
+1702 PLLI
-1713 PAAAL
+1713 PDSALSALESQTGDRLKSLAAL
-1718 AGHEPHN
+1718 
-1725 AERLKALAAQPYRI
+1725 PYRLAVI
-1739 SVVRAD
+1739 GAD
-1745 ITDGETAAS
+1745 INDSETAAA
-1754 LYTLRNTANA
+1754 LYTLRSTANA

-1771 LSTTDTGAA
+1771 LAASESASA

-1786 LADTITTVSHAHQ
+1786 LADTITTISHAHQ
-1799 HVSGQQWALPPG
+1799 QVREQQWGLPPG
-1811 AIVVVDD
+1811 AIVVIDD
-1818 PAAADPQQL
+1818 PATADPGQL
-1827 ADIARH
+1827 VALAHH
-1833 AAASNAR
+1833 AAAANAR
-1840 VILLDPEASRG
+1840 VILIDHGTS
-1851 AGSSALR
+1851 AGPSSSAVQ
-1858 LLTHALPWSTT
+1858 LLARSLPWNNT
-1869 LTTAP
+1869 LTAGP
-1874 SAPADPLLDPVP
+1874 SAPTDPLLASPP
-1886 AVTLADRLGRTQLGD
+1886 AVTLADRLGRRHLSEPWQQL
-1901 EWRQVLT
+1901 LT
-1908 QYDNAA
+1908 HYDNAT
-1914 RAVRAAQRRQ
+1914 RAVRSAQRRHL
-1924 IALGWNV
+1924 ARGWNTPGV
-1931 PANTIDERGQQALDH
+1931 DLDTP
-1946 DERGQAFHH
+1946 DRTADTNGI
-1955 GERGQALDD
+1955 GL
-1964 DDLSL
+1964 

>member
-47 RWMGRGLAGLSDTGR
+47 RWMGRGLAALSDTGR
-62 CEVTAAVRKEIWT
+62 CEVSPQAREELWT
-75 VDEGSGVSEA
+75 VDEGSGVSES
-85 QMRALYGEG
+85 QMRNLYGVG
-94 LHPNAERIDSYV
+94 LHPNADAISTYVNGRGAGPERA
-106 AGRSMGTQHAASRL
+106 AGRL
-120 GRTFLVRDGEPEFA
+120 GRKFRVVDGEPEFA

-152 NATIAP
+152 NAAIDP
-158 DTRAQIRTRVALE
+158 EIRAQIRTRVALE
-171 LFGEEYGR
+171 LFSEEYGR
-179 PPADDRELSGFIAR
+179 PPSDDRELSGFIAR

-198 TTAVAGYDLTFSPA
+198 TTAVAGYDLTFSPV
-212 KSVSALWAIAPLPVA
+212 KSVSALWAIAPLSVS

-258 VAQVDTEGLIAA
+258 IAQVDTEGLIAA

-292 KVSHIDANGVRRWLA
+292 KVSYLDANGVRRWLA

-328 EAHMIA
+328 EAHMIES
-334 ALGVPFVEQS
+334 LGVAFVEQS

-352 REIDGMSA
+352 REVDGMSP
-360 ELMSRWSSRR
+360 ELMARWSSRR
-370 AAIKAR
+370 AAIEAR
-376 TAELSKQFQAD
+376 TAELAKAFQAT

-419 EQRDVWRTQAAEVLG
+419 EQRHVWRTQAVEALG
-434 RDGLHSMLA
+434 RDGVHRMLA
-443 GVLAGPNRTRTAP
+443 GVLAGPDRARSAP
-456 VIDEEWLTSRAGEL
+456 VVDQEWLMSRAGEL
-470 VATVSQARS
+470 IATVAESRS
-479 TWQRHHVRA
+479 TWQPHHVRA
-488 EALRIARNHDV
+488 EALRIARTHGV
-499 AHDVALVER
+499 GHDVALVER
-508 LTDTAL
+508 LTETAL
-514 GEDFSVP
+514 GEGFSVP
-521 HARVTDAE
+521 HARVADAE
-529 LSEPVALRRRDG
+529 LNEPVALRRRDG
-541 ASVYSRHGVAL
+541 ASVYSRHGVQL
-552 YTSRDT
+552 YTNRET
-558 LAAERRILDAVH
+558 LAAERRILNAVH
-570 RCDGRATTA
+570 RCDGRAATP

-597 PGQAALVSEMATSGR
+597 PGQTALVSEMATSGR

-666 LDKYVWSADPNK
+666 LDKYVFSADANK
-678 AAISGVPDWFTHVG
+678 AAAFGVPDWFDEVG

-703 KAATAGLDAMIADA
+703 KAATAGLDAMITDA

-733 SSISAGGVLRDIAE
+733 SSISAGGVLRDIAK

-787 RIHVGTDETAADMAY
+787 RVHVGTDETAADMAY
-802 QAWRADLAAGG
+802 EAWRADLAAGA
-813 DSILLAPTNDVINE
+813 DSILLAPTNDVINA
-827 LNARARADRLAADPD
+827 LNARARDDRLAADPE
-842 AADSASVML
+842 AARAATVVL
-851 ADHLHASVGDTIRTR
+851 ADQLHASVGDTIRTR
-866 KNNRR
+866 KNARWIR
-871 ITIGRNDFVR
+871 IGRNDFVR

-888 TEVLTEGSVKA
+888 TEVLADGGVKA

-927 DSAQGLTAGRRDT
+927 DSAQGLTAGGRDT
-940 KGTCHIVGS
+940 TGTCHIVGS

-1029 MLYDAL
+1029 MFYDAL
-1035 GVAAENQ
+1035 GVAAESR

-1054 ADDVIPRLSQR
+1054 VDEVIPRLSER

-1078 AIGGADPRQLL
+1078 ALGGADPGELL
-1089 TDALAKGS
+1089 TEALAKGS

-1124 LRWLPGIP
+1124 LRWLPAIP
-1132 PELANDPHWGAYL
+1132 PALADDPTWGAYL
-1145 TRREQLVEGLADQ
+1145 VRREQLVEGLAEE
-1158 IRDRARA
+1158 IRERARA
-1165 WTNAT
+1165 WTNGT

-1194 ATGVEDTD
+1194 AVGVQDAD
-1202 TRLTGARQYPVRTR
+1202 TRLTGARQYAVRTR
-1216 DMQATLQRYAAA
+1216 AVQATLQRHAAA

-1235 DTTRWNDLIDEI
+1235 DTTRWNELLDAI
-1247 DPRLRADA
+1247 DPRVRSDA

-1278 TTAARQGPLP
+1278 STAARQGPLP

-1310 ATTHSRLRPPWVT
+1310 ATTHSRLRPAWIV
-1323 DVDVVFGTALA
+1323 DVDAVFGAALT
-1334 ETITSDPAWPGLVAA
+1334 ETLTSDPAWPGLVAA

-1355 NTWTPRDLLHVAAE
+1355 RKWTPRDLLHVAAE
-1369 HLADATD
+1369 HLADAAD
-1376 ADHRIPPG
+1376 ADHPIPPG

-1390 TYTVDTFTHRLQAR
+1390 TYTVDAFTHRLHAR
-1404 LGIDVEDLPTPQDAP
+1404 FGIDDADLPTPAEAP
-1419 LHPDEEALFPPDP
+1419 HPDEEALYPPDP
-1432 ESPFAEVD
+1432 ESPYPEVD
-1440 EAPPFDDYFD
+1440 EASPFDDYFD
-1450 IAPPEDLFEYAPEE
+1450 TAALAPDDWLEYAPNEVE
-1464 FGYLQFED
+1464 GLQFED
-1472 LTANRPVPELGITM
+1472 FTANRASPELGITM
-1486 EWITTLQEE
+1486 ELVNELQQE
-1495 YRDVSAAIKS
+1495 YRDVSEMLKTLSA
-1505 LDAEI
+1505 DI

-1517 LRGAAD
+1517 MRAAAED
-1523 ELLRMRRQVDAD
+1523 VLRMRHQVDAD
-1535 RPYAHAVTAVMEQ
+1535 RPYALALAAVMEQ
-1548 WSDADAVYNDK
+1548 WADADAAYNDM
-1559 LRMVEHARTQ
+1559 LRMVEHARNR
-1569 LALLQ
+1569 LDVLRAD
-1574 ANPDADA
+1574 PDVDE
-1581 LDIASARQDVTF
+1581 LDLASARQDVTF
-1593 YTELLPDEP
+1593 YTDMLPDQP
-1602 PSMQFQ
+1602 PALQFQ
-1608 QALAQAQAARTAAAG
+1608 QALADAQAARTAAAG
-1623 GHKIVTEHDIAT
+1623 GAKIVTEHDIQA
-1635 ARGDA
+1635 ARADA
-1640 ERADL
+1640 EREDL
-1645 AARAQLRDRR
+1645 AARAQLRNRR
-1655 QVLRRDLERAERDV
+1655 KELRRELGRAERDV
-1669 ATAFAAAQTATSD
+1669 AAAFAAAQTATSETLEQL
-1682 ALDRLLETARSEVAL
+1682 LDSARAEVEL
-1697 LQVAS
+1697 LQVAG
-1702 DVDPSRTPLVI
+1702 DVDLTRTPLDI

-1718 AGHEPHN
+1718 DAHDPYTAGQ
-1725 AERLKALAAQPYRI
+1725 LKALAAQRYRL
-1739 SVVRAD
+1739 SVTRAD
-1745 ITDGETAAS
+1745 AADHDTAAA
-1754 LYTLRNTANA
+1754 LYTLRITANA
-1764 NDRKVLW
+1764 ADRKVLW
-1771 LSTTDTGAA
+1771 LSATDSAA
-1780 PARDAE
+1780 ASARDAE

-1799 HVSGQQWALPPG
+1799 QVSNHQWALPPG
-1811 AIVVVDD
+1811 AVVVIDD
-1818 PAAADPQQL
+1818 PAAAEPDRL
-1827 ADIARH
+1827 VDIARH
-1833 AAASNAR
+1833 AAAADAR
-1840 VILLDPEASRG
+1840 VILLEPRTIRG
-1851 AGSSALR
+1851 PSESAMQ
-1858 LLTHALPWSTT
+1858 LLAHSLPWHTT
-1869 LTTAP
+1869 LTVAP
-1874 SAPADPLLDPVP
+1874 TEPSDPLLEPVP
-1886 AVTLADRLGRTQLGD
+1886 AVALADRLGRAHLS
-1901 EWRQVLT
+1901 EPWRHVLA
-1908 QYDNAA
+1908 QYDGAA
-1914 RAVRAAQRRQ
+1914 RAVRAAHRRHLALAWRTPGPEVDSPEH
-1924 IALGWNV
+1924 ALG
-1931 PANTIDERGQQALDH
+1931 AGIDD
-1946 DERGQAFHH
+1946 
-1955 GERGQALDD
+1955 
-1964 DDLSL
+1964 

>member
-47 RWMGRGLAGLSDTGR
+47 RWMGRGLAALSDTGR
-62 CEVTAAVRKEIWT
+62 CKVSAAVREEIWT
-75 VDEGSGVSEA
+75 VEEGSGVGEA
-85 QMRALYGEG
+85 QMRALYGVG
-94 LHPNAERIDSYV
+94 LHPNAERIQNYV
-106 AGRSMGTQHAASRL
+106 TGRNMGSQRAASRL
-120 GRTFLVRDGEPEFA
+120 GREFAVRDGEPEFA

-142 DHNAETGAHW
+142 DHNAEIGAHW
-152 NATIAP
+152 NATITP
-158 DTRAQIRTRVALE
+158 EDRAQIRTRVAVE

-193 NTRAR
+193 NTRAK
-198 TTAVAGYDLTFSPA
+198 TTAVAGYDLTFSPV
-212 KSVSALWAIAPLPVA
+212 KSVSALWAIAPLQVS

-244 LQDQATFTRTGAGG
+244 LQDQAAFTRTGAGG

-292 KVSHIDANGVRRWLA
+292 KVSYVDANGVRRWLA

-328 EAHMIA
+328 EAHLIA
-334 ALGVPFVEQS
+334 SLGVRFVEES

-352 REIDGMSA
+352 REIAGISA
-360 ELMSRWSSRR
+360 ELMARWSSRR

-376 TAELSKQFQAD
+376 TAELAKQFQAD
-387 HGREPTNT
+387 HGREPTNV
-395 EIIALAQQATL
+395 EIISLAQQATL

-419 EQRDVWRTQAAEVLG
+419 EQRHVWRTQAVEVLG
-434 RDGLHSMLA
+434 HHGVSQMLA
-443 GVLAGPNRTRTAP
+443 DTLAAPKTTRET
-456 VIDEEWLTSRAGEL
+456 VTIDEEWIASRAGEL
-470 VATVSQARS
+470 IATVAETRA

-488 EALRIARNHDV
+488 EALRMARAHDV

-508 LTDTAL
+508 LSDTAL
-514 GEDFSVP
+514 GDVFSVP
-521 HARVTDAE
+521 HARVADAE
-529 LSEPVALRRRDG
+529 LGEPVALRRRDG
-541 ASVYSRHGVAL
+541 ASVYRRHGVEA
-552 YTSRDT
+552 YTSRET

-570 RCDGRATTA
+570 RSDGRVAHAT
-579 ADVELALADSA
+579 DVEMALADSA

-597 PGQAALVSEMATSGR
+597 PGQAALVSEMATAGR

-632 AHAWRSSG
+632 AHAWRNSG

-653 IVLGEDLGATTDT
+653 IVLGEDLGAVTDT
-666 LDKYVWSADPNK
+666 LDKYVWSADPAK
-678 AAISGVPDWFTHVG
+678 PTTSRVPDWFTQVG

-703 KAATAGLDAMIADA
+703 KAATAGLDAMITDA

-802 QAWRADLAAGG
+802 HAWRADLAAGG

-827 LNARARADRLAADPD
+827 LNARARTDRLAADPD
-842 AADSASVML
+842 VANAPSVVL
-851 ADHLHASVGDTIRTR
+851 ADQLHASVGDTIRTR

-871 ITIGRNDFVR
+871 IAFGRNDFVR

-888 TEVLTEGSVKA
+888 TEVLPEGGVKA

-916 EHVTLGYAATI
+916 QHVTLGYAATI
-927 DSAQGLTAGRRDT
+927 DSAQGLTAGGRATR
-940 KGTCHIVGS
+940 GTCHIVGS
-949 DTLTRQ
+949 DMLTRQ
-955 HLYVAMTRATDE
+955 HLYVAMTRGADE

-1008 SATTEARRAEDPA
+1008 SATTAARQAADPA
-1021 TRLQAAAD
+1021 ARLQAAAD
-1029 MLYDAL
+1029 MYYDAL
-1035 GVAAENQ
+1035 GAAAENR
-1042 LGAGARDRLDAI
+1042 LGVGARDRLDAM
-1054 ADDVIPRLSQR
+1054 ADEIIPQLSQR
-1065 EAWPVLRRNLSVL
+1065 EAWPVLRRNLSIL
-1078 AIGGADPRQLL
+1078 ALRGADPRELL
-1089 TDALAKGS
+1089 TEALAKGS
-1097 VDDAADP
+1097 VADAADP

-1124 LRWLPGIP
+1124 LRWLPAIP
-1132 PELANDPHWGAYL
+1132 QALADDPQWGTYL
-1145 TRREQLVEGLADQ
+1145 ARREELVEGLATE
-1158 IRDRARA
+1158 IRTRARA

-1183 ALTAEIAVFRA
+1183 VLTAEIAVFRA
-1194 ATGVEDTD
+1194 CTGVDAAD
-1202 TRLTGARQYPVRTR
+1202 TRLTGARQFPVRTR
-1216 DMQATLQRYAAA
+1216 GVQAALQRQASA

-1235 DTTRWNDLIDEI
+1235 DTTRWNDLIDSI
-1247 DPRLRADA
+1247 DPRLRSDA
-1255 YWPQLAAQLA
+1255 YWPQLAAQLV
-1265 QATRTTPDLRQII
+1265 QAARTTPDLRQII

-1323 DVDVVFGTALA
+1323 DIDVVFGTALA

-1355 NTWTPRDLLHVAAE
+1355 QKWTPRDLLHVAAE
-1369 HLADATD
+1369 QLADAAHD
-1376 ADHRIPPG
+1376 DDRPIPPG

-1390 TYTVDTFTHRLQAR
+1390 TYTVDAFTHRLHAR
-1404 LGIDVEDLPTPQDAP
+1404 LGIDIEDLPTPEDAP
-1419 LHPDEEALFPPDP
+1419 PHPDDEALFPPDP
-1432 ESPFAEVD
+1432 ESPFAETD
-1440 EAPPFDDYFD
+1440 EAPPFDDFFD
-1450 IAPPEDLFEYAPEE
+1450 IAAPDDSFEYASEE
-1464 FGYLQFED
+1464 LGTLQFED
-1472 LTANRPVPELGITM
+1472 FTANRPVPELGITM
-1486 EWITTLQEE
+1486 ELVSTLQQE
-1495 YRDVSAAIKS
+1495 YREVCATIKI

-1517 LRGAAD
+1517 MRAAAD
-1523 ELLRMRRQVDAD
+1523 ELARMRRQVDAD
-1535 RPYAHAVTAVMEQ
+1535 RPYAHAVTAVIEQ
-1548 WSDADAVYNDK
+1548 WADADAAYNDN
-1559 LRMVEHARTQ
+1559 LRLVEHARAQ
-1569 LALLQ
+1569 LDLLL
-1574 ANPDADA
+1574 ANPDADE
-1581 LDIASARQDVTF
+1581 LDIASARQHVGF

-1602 PSMQFQ
+1602 PSLQFQ
-1608 QALAQAQAARTAAAG
+1608 QALARAQAERTAAAG
-1623 GHKIVTEHDIAT
+1623 GHKIITEHDILA

-1640 ERADL
+1640 ERVDL
-1645 AARAQLRDRR
+1645 ATRAQLRERR
-1655 QVLRRDLERAERDV
+1655 QELRRDLERAERDV

-1682 ALDRLLETARSEVAL
+1682 TLERLLESARSEVAL

-1702 DVDPSRTPLVI
+1702 DVDLTRTPLVI
-1713 PAAAL
+1713 PEAAL
-1718 AGHEPHN
+1718 AGHEPHT
-1725 AERLKALAAQPYRI
+1725 ADRLKAFAAQPYRI

-1745 ITDGETAAS
+1745 ITDRETAAS
-1754 LYTLRNTANA
+1754 LYTLRTTANA

-1771 LSTTDTGAA
+1771 LSTAEVGAA
-1780 PARDAE
+1780 PAHEAE

-1799 HVSGQQWALPPG
+1799 QVSDQQWALPAG

-1818 PAAADPQQL
+1818 PGAAEPHQL

-1840 VILLDPEASRG
+1840 IILLDPETSRG

-1858 LLTHALPWSTT
+1858 LLTHSLPWSTT
-1869 LTTAP
+1869 LTTAT

-1886 AVTLADRLGRTQLGD
+1886 AVTMADRLGRAHLGE

-1908 QYDNAA
+1908 QHDIAA

-1924 IALGWNV
+1924 IALGWSV
-1931 PANTIDERGQQALDH
+1931 PANAIDDPAHSIEH
-1946 DERGQAFHH
+1946 DDVG
-1955 GERGQALDD
+1955 L
-1964 DDLSL
+1964 

>member
-21 VAAADSTERGRSTLA
+21 VAAADSTQRGRSTLA
-36 DYYSAKGESPG
+36 DYYSAKGEAPG
-47 RWMGRGLAGLSDTGR
+47 RWLGRGLRALSH
-62 CEVTAAVRKEIWT
+62 AAPTDVSDEAREEHWT
-75 VDEGSGVSEA
+75 VQAGSEVGEE

-94 LHPNAERIDSYV
+94 IHPNADRIMGYV
-106 AGRSMGTQHAASRL
+106 AGRGMRAQRTAAQL
-120 GRTFLVRDGEPEFA
+120 GRQFLVYDGQPEFA
-134 RRLAVAFR
+134 RRLAVAYR
-142 DHNAETGAHW
+142 DYNAAAGRHW
-152 NATIAP
+152 RTTIAAA
-158 DTRAQIRTRVALE
+158 DRAVIRTRLAVE
-171 LFGEEYGR
+171 LFAEQYGR

-198 TTAVAGYDLTFSPA
+198 TTAVAGYDLTFSPV
-212 KSVSALWAIAPLPVA
+212 KSVSALWAIAPRSVSD
-227 EQIEAAHDAAV
+227 QVEAAHDAAV

-244 LQDQATFTRTGAGG
+244 LQDQACFTRTGTGG

-292 KVSHIDANGVRRWLA
+292 KVSHVDVNGVRRWLA

-328 EAHMIA
+328 EAHMIDRLA
-334 ALGVPFVEQS
+334 VPFVEQS

-352 REIDGMSA
+352 REIDGIST

-370 AAIKAR
+370 AAITAR
-376 TAELSKQFQAD
+376 TAELAKQFQAD

-419 EQRDVWRTQAAEVLG
+419 EQRHVWHTQAVEVLG
-434 RDGLHSMLA
+434 RDGLHRMLA
-443 GVLAGPNRTRTAP
+443 AVLAGRNRVRTTP
-456 VIDEEWLTSRAGEL
+456 VVDEEWVTSRAGEL
-470 VATVSQARS
+470 IATVSQTRS

-514 GEDFSVP
+514 GEAFSVP
-521 HARVTDAE
+521 HARIADAE
-529 LSEPVALRRRDG
+529 LGEPVALRRRDG

-558 LAAERRILDAVH
+558 LAAERRILAAVH
-570 RCDGRATTA
+570 RCDGRAATA
-579 ADVELALADSA
+579 ADVELALADAA
-590 ARGRTLN
+590 ARGSPLN
-597 PGQAALVSEMATSGR
+597 PGQAALVSEMATRGR

-621 GTGKTTAMAAL
+621 GTGKTTAMAVL

-640 GHVIGLAP
+640 GQVIGLAP

-653 IVLGEDLGATTDT
+653 IVLGADLGAVTDT
-666 LDKYVWSADPNK
+666 LDKYVWCADPDK
-678 AAISGVPDWFTHVG
+678 AAISGVPHWFKRVG

-703 KAATAGLDAMIADA
+703 KAATAGLDAMITDA

-781 FYIDHH
+781 FYLDHH

-802 QAWRADLAAGG
+802 QAWRADLAAGA
-813 DSILLAPTNDVINE
+813 DSLLLAPTNDVINA
-827 LNARARADRLAADPD
+827 LNARARADRLAAEPA
-842 AADSASVML
+842 AADAPTVVLADGLAASVE
-851 ADHLHASVGDTIRTR
+851 DTIRTR

-881 NGYRYTI
+881 NGYRYTV
-888 TEVLTEGSVKA
+888 TEVLTDGSVKA

-906 IVTLPADYIA
+906 IVTLPADYLA

-927 DSAQGLTAGRRDT
+927 DSAQGLTVGRRDT
-940 KGTCHIVGS
+940 KGTCHVVGS
-949 DTLTRQ
+949 DLLTRQ
-955 HLYVAMTRATDE
+955 HLYVALTRATDE

-972 STAEGDPHRLLS
+972 STAEADPHRLLS

-989 PDTAVDVLTRTLAR
+989 PDTAVDVLTRALAR

-1008 SATTEARRAEDPA
+1008 SATTAARHAADPTA
-1021 TRLQAAAD
+1021 RLQAAAD
-1029 MLYDAL
+1029 MYYDAL
-1035 GVAAENQ
+1035 GAAAENRQ
-1042 LGAGARDRLDAI
+1042 STGARDRLDET
-1054 ADDVIPRLSQR
+1054 ADDVIPGLSTRQ
-1065 EAWPVLRRNLSVL
+1065 AWPALRRNLAVL
-1078 AIGGADPRQLL
+1078 SLSGANPRQLL
-1089 TDALAKGS
+1089 LDALAKGS
-1097 VDDAADP
+1097 LDNAADP

-1116 THSAGIGV
+1116 LHSAGIGV
-1124 LRWLPGIP
+1124 LRWLPAIP
-1132 PELANDPHWGAYL
+1132 PALADDPHWGTYL
-1145 TRREQLVEGLADQ
+1145 TRREQLVESLADQ
-1158 IRDRARA
+1158 IRERARA

-1194 ATGVEDTD
+1194 ATGVADAD

-1216 DMQATLQRYAAA
+1216 AVQAALQRYAAA

-1235 DTTRWNDLIDEI
+1235 DTTRWNDLIDAI

-1310 ATTHSRLRPPWVT
+1310 ATTHSRLRPTWIT
-1323 DVDVVFGTALA
+1323 DVDAAFGAALT

-1355 NTWTPRDLLHVAAE
+1355 ATWTPRDLLHVAAE
-1369 HLADATD
+1369 HLADAAD
-1376 ADHRIPPG
+1376 ADHPIPPG

-1390 TYTVDTFTHRLQAR
+1390 TYTVDAFTHRLQAH
-1404 LGIDVEDLPTPQDAP
+1404 LGIDVEDLPTPEHAP
-1419 LHPDEEALFPPDP
+1419 PHPEEEALFPPDP
-1432 ESPFAEVD
+1432 ENPFAD
-1440 EAPPFDDYFD
+1440 IDQAPPFDDHFD
-1450 IAPPEDLFEYAPEE
+1450 AAPPDTSFEYGSEE
-1464 FGYLQFED
+1464 FGDLQFED
-1472 LTANRPVPELGITM
+1472 LSANRPVPELGITM
-1486 EWITTLQEE
+1486 NLLTTLEKE
-1495 YRDVSAAIKS
+1495 YREVCETIKT

-1510 RAGNGPA
+1510 RPGNGPA
-1517 LRGAAD
+1517 MRAAAD
-1523 ELLRMRRQVDAD
+1523 ELLQMRRQVDAD
-1535 RPYAHAVTAVMEQ
+1535 RPYGHAVAAVMEQ
-1548 WSDADAVYNDK
+1548 WADADAAYNDT
-1559 LRMVEHARTQ
+1559 LRLIEHARTQ
-1569 LALLQ
+1569 LDLLGT
-1574 ANPDADA
+1574 NPDADE
-1581 LDIASARQDVTF
+1581 LDIASAQADLAFHTRR
-1593 YTELLPDEP
+1593 LPEQP
-1602 PSMQFQ
+1602 PSHQFH
-1608 QALAQAQAARTAAAG
+1608 QAFAEAQAARTAAAD
-1623 GHKIVTEHDIAT
+1623 GHTIVTEHDIAT

-1645 AARAQLRDRR
+1645 AARAKLRDRR
-1655 QVLRRDLERAERDV
+1655 QALRRKLGRAERDV
-1669 ATAFAAAQTATSD
+1669 AGAFAAAQTATSET
-1682 ALDRLLETARSEVAL
+1682 LEQLLKSARSEVAL
-1697 LQVAS
+1697 LQLAG
-1702 DVDPSRTPLVI
+1702 DADHTRTPLLI

-1718 AGHEPHN
+1718 AAHEPHT
-1725 AERLKALAAQPYRI
+1725 ADRLKFFAAQPYRLV
-1739 SVVRAD
+1739 VVRAD
-1745 ITDGETAAS
+1745 ATDRETAAA

-1764 NDRKVLW
+1764 NGRKVLW
-1771 LSTTDTGAA
+1771 LSTTDAGET
-1780 PARDAE
+1780 PAREAE
-1786 LADTITTVSHAHQ
+1786 LADTITTASRAERQ
-1799 HVSGQQWALPPG
+1799 ISDQQWALPPG
-1811 AIVVVDD
+1811 AIVVIDE
-1818 PAAADPQQL
+1818 PAAAEPDQL
-1827 ADIARH
+1827 VTIARH
-1833 AAASNAR
+1833 AAVADAR
-1840 VILLDPEASRG
+1840 VILLDPQTTRG
-1851 AGSSALR
+1851 ASSSAVH
-1858 LLTHALPWSTT
+1858 LLTTSLPWNTT
-1869 LTTAP
+1869 LTATP
-1874 SAPADPLLDPVP
+1874 SGPADTLLDAIP
-1886 AVTLADRLGRTQLGD
+1886 AVTLADRLGRTHLN
-1901 EWRQVLT
+1901 ESWRHVLT
-1908 QYDNAA
+1908 QYDNAV
-1914 RAVRAAQRRQ
+1914 RAVRAAQRRN
-1924 IALGWNV
+1924 LSRGWRTPEATV
-1931 PANTIDERGQQALDH
+1931 DVQEHTVGASV
-1946 DERGQAFHH
+1946 
-1955 GERGQALDD
+1955 DD
-1964 DDLSL
+1964 